1 MKLLSGTLTFL
12 FVVYRIRSGV
22 SKELSKR
29 INMRL
34 PEEVQLEEIMSNVQ
48 KWQTQLKRKSQV
60 RLSVIYILLTK
71 VCIKGTGP
79 RNGVSLSSVQELLK
93 EADSFPVDLESETRI
108 FRNAADAACSWITT
122 HTSML
127 SLLEI
132 PVTSVDM
139 TISPD
144 IGSAFANDGGE
155 GVSEMH
161 MNDDE
166 EDAVNQAVRKM
177 SDPNLGMITEEMPS
191 SVGYPDLKLLVESAN
206 GIVMKFPELT

>member
-1 MKLLSGTLTFL
+1 MCVFNK
-12 FVVYRIRSGV
+12 VY
-22 SKELSKR
+22 
-29 INMRL
+29 
-34 PEEVQLEEIMSNVQ
+34 
-48 KWQTQLKRKSQV
+48 
-60 RLSVIYILLTK
+60 
-71 VCIKGTGP
+71 IKGAGP

-108 FRNAADAACSWITT
+108 FRNAVDAACGWITN
-122 HTSML
+122 HTSMF

-144 IGSAFANDGGE
+144 IGSAFANDDGDE
-155 GVSEMH
+155 GVSELH

-177 SDPNLGMITEEMPS
+177 SDPNLGMITEEVPT
-191 SVGYPDLKLLVESAN
+191 SVGYPDLKLLVESAS